1 MKNYIKLFLVVV
13 GLVFTASCCDNNHE
27 KTIVKLLPEEKQ
39 GVISMSDQFNT
50 LLQQKV
56 TFNFVTTA
64 MKQHDK
70 TTFMLDYLS
79 PTLKSNQQQEVAKKI
94 IDNLFRN
101 KPNVAFRDQTEEGNP
116 FAPSPAVAQL
126 AENLTVELQNVQ
138 TNSDHGEQS
147 TNELVSDLKSVITG
161 FKRQVESNTSLTF
174 DEARALLAFAE
185 FENNSITETVNL
197 ANALHADSSSG
208 RTQCFLSNLLAVVI
222 TAVVSAVVVVA
233 AVATG
238 GAMIALIAPT
248 TATAWSWGTIIG
260 VSAIVGGAYGAVV
273 GYDLAYNQGGTIID
287 FNWEKPDQGF
297 LDWQI

>member
-1 MKNYIKLFLVVV
+1 MFGILLA
-13 GLVFTASCCDNNHE
+13 TSCSENSRVNP
-27 KTIVKLLPEEKQ
+27 TIDLTYEEKQ
-39 GVISMSDQFNT
+39 ALVAMSSQFNT
-50 LLQQKV
+50 LLQQKAA
-56 TFNFVTTA
+56 FNFAKTA
-64 MKQHDK
+64 MQQQDK
-70 TTFMLDYLS
+70 ASFMLDS
-79 PTLKSNQQQEVAKKI
+79 MMPILKGDQQQLEVAKKI
-94 IDNLFRN
+94 IGNLS
-101 KPNVAFRDQTEEGNP
+101 PNQPNNALRTEIEND
-116 FAPSPAVAQL
+116 FFKPSPAVAQL
-126 AENLTVELQNVQ
+126 TENLTADLTNVQ

-147 TNELVSDLKSVITG
+147 TKELVSDLKSVITD
-161 FKRQVESNTSLTF
+161 FKRDVQNNTSLTF

-208 RTQCFLSNLLAVVI
+208 RTQCFFSNLLAVVI
-222 TAVVSAVVVVA
+222 TAVVAAVVVVA

-238 GAMIALIAPT
+238 GAMIALIAPA